1 MNQITDTA
9 SFALLAG
16 EAGFDPIEERL
27 RSNVRATIEAV
38 FEEEL
43 ADFLGRLRY
52 DRGTGPAKGY
62 RHGHRERQLT
72 GTFGTET
79 VRVPRA
85 RIEGDAGQVTE
96 WRSKALPR
104 YQRLT
109 KKAEALI
116 AAVYLAGTNTRRV
129 RRALFGLF
137 EGAVS
142 KDVVS
147 RAWRKVKVDWDAWC
161 ARDLTGEDIVR
172 LILDG
177 TVIRTR
183 LDRKATNISVL
194 AAIGVRRDGQK
205 VLLLIRNMGGE
216 STAAWRQFLDDLDAR
231 GLKRPEF
238 VIVDGAPGLEA
249 ALVALWGDDLPIQ
262 RCTVHKHRN
271 LLAHAPKHMHD
282 ELTEDYRDMIYADTA
297 AEIEKRRK
305 AFLRKW
311 RLKCRAVAD
320 SLEEAGARLF
330 TFTRLDLSQWKSART
345 TNAIERL
352 NEEFRRRIKTQTVL
366 PCAETVPMLLW
377 ALLASGQIQ
386 MRKVDGW
393 ETLSQPIEPM
403 PLYLAA

>member
-1 MNQITDTA
+1 MNKNTETSA
-9 SFALLAG
+9 LSLLAN
-16 EAGFDPIEERL
+16 EAGYDPIEDRL
-27 RSNVRATIEAV
+27 RESIRATIEAV

-43 ADFLGRLRY
+43 AQFLGRCRY
-52 DRGTGPAKGY
+52 DRAAAQPAGY
-62 RHGHRERQLT
+62 RHGHRERQLI

-79 VRVPRA
+79 VSVPRA
-85 RIEGDAGQVTE
+85 RVVSEDGKTTE

-116 AAVYLAGTNTRRV
+116 ASVYLAGTNTRRV
-129 RRALFGLF
+129 KRALYGLF
-137 EGAVS
+137 HGAVG

-147 RAWRKVKVDWDAWC
+147 RAWRKVKVDWDAWV
-161 ARDLTGEDIVR
+161 ARSLIDEDIVR

-177 TVIRTR
+177 TVIKTR
-183 LDRKATNISVL
+183 LDKKATNISVL
-194 AAIGVRRDGQK
+194 AAVGVRRDGQK
-205 VLLLIRNMGGE
+205 VLLSIRNMGGE

-231 GLKRPEF
+231 GLQRPEF

-249 ALVALWGDDLPIQ
+249 ALVALWGAELPIQ

-271 LLAHAPKHMHD
+271 LLGHAPKHMHD
-282 ELTEDYRDMIYADTA
+282 ELTEDYRDMIYAESA
-297 AEIEKRRK
+297 AEVETRRK

-311 RLKCRAVAD
+311 RLKCKAVAD
-320 SLEEAGARLF
+320 SLEEAGDRLF
-330 TFTRLDLSQWKSART
+330 SFTRLDPSQWKSART

-366 PCAETVPMLLW
+366 PCPETVPMLLW

-386 MRKVDGW
+386 MRKIDGW
-393 ETLSQPIEPM
+393 ETLDQPITPIA
-403 PLYLAA
+403 LDLAA